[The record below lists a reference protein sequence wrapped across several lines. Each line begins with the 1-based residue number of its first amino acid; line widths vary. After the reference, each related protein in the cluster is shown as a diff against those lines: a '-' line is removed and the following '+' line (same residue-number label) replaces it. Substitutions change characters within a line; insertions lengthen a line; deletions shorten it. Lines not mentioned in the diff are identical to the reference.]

1 MEAHPKLKP
10 VDTTLDGIFRG
21 GVTQGPKDIPYSVS
35 QGSAC
40 AARATR
46 YLAQGKATTEGIT
59 VEVDEGICVGCGI
72 CVPMCP
78 FQALSLADGKLAIIK
93 ALCKGCGTCA
103 VACPTGA
110 LQQSHFK
117 NLQLLAQVRSVF
129 TFEGE

>member
-1 MEAHPKLKP
+1 
-10 VDTTLDGIFRG
+10 
-21 GVTQGPKDIPYSVS
+21 
-35 QGSAC
+35 
-40 AARATR
+40 
-46 YLAQGKATTEGIT
+46 
-59 VEVDEGICVGCGI
+59 VEVDEESGVGCEI

-117 NLQLLAQVRSVF
+117 NQQLLAQVRSVF